1 MKPKPGLGIWFRWL
15 FHHPASTYIRPNLQ
29 LYGPA
34 WGTAKHRQICRMY
47 ELRKFHSSV
56 KFWKPHLYW
65 QHQHSKPISYV
76 VISSS
81 CTLITALVTEQYLR
95 THNISNNYSA
105 PVGEW
110 SIAISLSVCV
120 CVCVC
125 LSGSISLELLDR
137 SSQNFVCSFPVAVV
151 RSSSGS
157 IAICYVLLVLWI
169 TSCLAVMGRMGMHG
183 WPTYYH

>member
-1 MKPKPGLGIWFRWL
+1 
-15 FHHPASTYIRPNLQ
+15 
-29 LYGPA
+29 
-34 WGTAKHRQICRMY
+34 MY

-65 QHQHSKPISYV
+65 QQQHSKPISYV

-125 LSGSISLELLDR
+125 LSESISLELLDR
-137 SSQNFVCSFPVAVV
+137 SSQNFVCRSPVSVA
-151 RSSSGS
+151 RSSSGGV
-157 IAICYVLLVLWI
+157 AICYVLRFLDDVTFGRNGPYGNVW
-169 TSCLAVMGRMGMHG
+169 LAAGRSLMSMNALLQK
-183 WPTYYH
+183 